1 MLEQSFKNMDTDI
14 VRNILM
20 CTYSEMVS
28 YSYALNEIST
38 IQIAK
43 NLQKA
48 QVTVYLPKIKK
59 SKAKR
64 KAGFYFCMENYLN
77 C

>member
-1 MLEQSFKNMDTDI
+1 MDTDI

-38 IQIAK
+38 IKIAK

-59 SKAKR
+59 KQSEKESRVLLLHGKLLELL
-64 KAGFYFCMENYLN
+64 KMS
-77 C
+77 